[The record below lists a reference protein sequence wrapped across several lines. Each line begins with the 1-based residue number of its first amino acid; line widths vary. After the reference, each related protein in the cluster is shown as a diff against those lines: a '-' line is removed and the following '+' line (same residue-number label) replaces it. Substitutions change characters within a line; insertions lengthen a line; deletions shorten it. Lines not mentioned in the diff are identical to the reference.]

1 MKNIPEVLAE
11 IDRRWPGDMSGPANV
26 YRKSNRLSGNPETAL
41 AVMEEWDAVQREAGM
56 NP

>member
-1 MKNIPEVLAE
+1 VQFEAGL
-11 IDRRWPGDMSGPANV
+11 GANPKTV
-26 YRKSNRLSGNPETAL
+26 I